1 MSILHHPSK
10 VNVVAD
16 ALSRMIMGS
25 VSQIDEAKKDL
36 VKDIHRLARVSV
48 RFQYSLNGGF
58 MIHNNSESSLVFEV
72 KYKQH
77 LDKLLMELKVS
88 VLEKHNEALSMWKM
102 FF

>member
-1 MSILHHPSK
+1 M
-10 VNVVAD
+10 VAD
-16 ALSRMIMGS
+16 ALSHMTMGS
-25 VSQIDEAKKDL
+25 ASHVEEAKKDL
-36 VKDIHRLARVSV
+36 VKDVHRLACLGLRLEDSPNCGLM
-48 RFQYSLNGGF
+48 F
-58 MIHNNSESSLVFEV
+58 HNNSESSLVFEV